1 MKLKTIYFILS
12 LLLLTH
18 QVSFAQDIPFVPPVY
33 NYNTSNYNGGNQ
45 NWAVA
50 QDKSGI
56 IYAANNRGLLSF
68 DGVNWEL
75 HTLPNNIGV
84 KSIFIDSSETEN
96 EITEKIY
103 VGAFEDFGYFER
115 DATNRLTYYSLKP
128 LVKDYTFKNDE
139 IWTIVK
145 NDNTIY
151 FQSFSSYFSYS
162 ENELITNVSRPSP
175 LYFFHLRNKVYA
187 TLIKDG
193 LFLLKDNQ
201 FNSVVPRDRL
211 ANDDVIGMVSLQN
224 SVLLITSKN
233 GIYKYNSA
241 NNNVERWKTAVD
253 GELQSAVINRAIG
266 VSDSL
271 FIMGSINNGIYA
283 INNQGELEW
292 QLNRKNG
299 LNNNTILGLFKD
311 KSGNLWAAL
320 DNGVSNIRL
329 NSDISI
335 FEPTDI
341 QIGMV
346 EDILITENETY
357 LASNQGIYQYNQ
369 DIKSFKQLPGSNI
382 QTWYIKKID
391 DQIIAGHN
399 QGASFIEN
407 SKEVPLKGVSIG
419 GTNIKEITVNGK
431 NALIETTYSFLSVFL
446 KDNSG
451 KWNFSHNITD
461 GFVDLV
467 TDIEVDHTG
476 NIWLGHMYKG
486 VYRIRLD
493 NEFKKVVEKEYFE
506 SLDSLRTASHLNV
519 MKLRGR
525 VVLSDGVSFYTY
537 DDISQKIIP
546 FSELNRQLKEHAE
559 TYRII
564 SINDNLFWFIKNNEY
579 LLIEYMQGTY
589 KIKDKVPFTILNN
602 PPNQGRAHI
611 YVDKDNASYFCLN
624 GGVGKYL
631 YTEKKEETNELLL
644 MNAWTFN
651 RDENKNRYLSL
662 KDHNTIE
669 FNENTLSFNFAY
681 PDFSKKSFKV
691 ESFLENYDTRWM
703 PTDNKLSITYSNLS
717 ADNYILKARILN
729 DLGEEL
735 SQLSFPFEVK
745 NPWYM
750 SNWAYF
756 LYTIA
761 ALLIAVSLTV
771 TYIRYAIKRNNKFFQ
786 AQENERIAQ
795 LNEQERQIATLKSE
809 RLEADLSHKS
819 KELANATM
827 LIINHE
833 DFLKDLKKDIQQNS
847 LNGKIQKRQGEMLIN
862 KIEQNL
868 SDEDEWALFQENFDL
883 IHKNFFRNLKTAY
896 PDLTPVDLRLCAL
909 LRLNYSTKEI
919 AKIQNLSIRGVEA
932 ARYRLRKKIDI
943 EENEDLVSFMISFS

>member
-1 MKLKTIYFILS
+1 MKCKNTCFIFS
-12 LLLLTH
+12 LLLLLIH

-33 NYNTSNYNGGNQ
+33 NYNTSNNNGGNQ

-50 QDKSGI
+50 QDKNGI
-56 IYAANNRGLLSF
+56 IYVANNRGLLSF
-68 DGVNWEL
+68 DGVNWQL

-84 KSIFIDSSETEN
+84 KSIFIDSCQTDN
-96 EITEKIY
+96 GVAEKIY

-115 DATNRLTYYSLKP
+115 DATNRLIYHSLKH
-128 LVKDYTFKNDE
+128 LAKDYTFKNDE

-145 NDNTIY
+145 HDNTVY
-151 FQSFSSYFSYS
+151 FQSFSSYFSYT
-162 ENELITNVSRPSP
+162 ENEVISHTSRPSP
-175 LYFFHLRNKVYA
+175 RCFFNLNNEVYVS
-187 TLIKDG
+187 LISDG
-193 LFLLKDNQ
+193 LFLLKDKK
-201 FNSVVPRDRL
+201 FNRIVSRDDL
-211 ANDDVIGMVSLQN
+211 DDDDIVGMISLKNDI
-224 SVLLITSKN
+224 LLVTSKN
-233 GIYKYNSA
+233 GIYKYNDDDNS
-241 NNNVERWKTAVD
+241 VVKWKTSVD
-253 GELQSAVINRAIG
+253 GELKSAVINRAVG

-271 FIMGSINNGIYA
+271 FVVGSISNGVYA
-283 INNQGELEW
+283 INKNGELEW
-292 QLNRKNG
+292 QLNRKIG
-299 LNNNTILGLFKD
+299 LNNNTILGLYKD

-320 DNGVSNIRL
+320 DNGVSNIQL

-346 EDILITENETY
+346 EDILITENESY
-357 LASNQGIYQYNQ
+357 LASNQGIYQYNH
-369 DIKSFKQLPGSNI
+369 DIKSFNQLPGSDI

-407 SKEVPLKGVSIG
+407 NKEVPLKGVSIG
-419 GTNIKEITVNGK
+419 GTNIKEITVNGN

-446 KDNSG
+446 KDKSG

-486 VYRIRLD
+486 VYRLRLD

-525 VVLSDGVSFYTY
+525 VVLSDGDSFYTY
-537 DDISQKIIP
+537 DDISQKVIP

-559 TYRII
+559 TYRIKP
-564 SINDNLFWFIKNNEY
+564 INDNLFWFIKNKEY
-579 LLIEYMQGTY
+579 VLIEYVKGTY

-602 PPNQGRAHI
+602 PPNQGRANI
-611 YVDKDNASYFCLN
+611 YVDKDDVSYFCLN

-631 YTEKKEETNELLL
+631 YTEKKEETKELLL

-651 RDENKNRYLSL
+651 RDENENRYLSL
-662 KDHNTIE
+662 KNHNTIE
-669 FNENTLSFNFAY
+669 FNENTLSLNFAY
-681 PDFSKKSFKV
+681 PDFSKRTFRV

-703 PTDNKLSITYSNLS
+703 PTDNKLSITYSNLP
-717 ADNYILKARILN
+717 ADNYVLKARILN
-729 DLGEEL
+729 DLGEEI
-735 SQLSFPFEVK
+735 SQLSFPFKIK

-756 LYTIA
+756 LYIIA
-761 ALLIAVSLTV
+761 ALLIAVSLTI
-771 TYIRYAIKRNNKFFQ
+771 TYIRYAINRNNKIFE

-795 LNEQERQIATLKSE
+795 LNEQEKQIATLKSE

-847 LNGKIQKRQGEMLIN
+847 LTGKIQKRQGEMLIN

-919 AKIQNLSIRGVEA
+919 AKMQNLSIRGVEA

-943 EENEDLVSFMISFS
+943 EENEDLVSFMISF